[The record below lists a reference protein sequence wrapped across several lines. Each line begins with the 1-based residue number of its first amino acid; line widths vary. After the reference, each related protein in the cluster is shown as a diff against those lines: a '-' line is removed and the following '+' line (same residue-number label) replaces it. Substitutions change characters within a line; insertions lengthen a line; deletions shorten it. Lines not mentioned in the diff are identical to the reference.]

1 MSNKVKLTE
10 ATKEITQQAGQILE
24 DATRIHRNIDT
35 VLQNL
40 RKLEARFQREE
51 EEEKA
56 RKRQE
61 EQSELAKQHTK
72 AWTMPDEDDAALIAA
87 AAPAA

>member
-10 ATKEITQQAGQILE
+10 ATKEINLQAGQILE

-40 RKLEARFQREE
+40 RKLEIRFQRAEA
-51 EEEKA
+51 EEKA

-61 EQSELAKQHTK
+61 
-72 AWTMPDEDDAALIAA
+72 
-87 AAPAA
+87 